1 MPTTAEEL
9 SLRAIPLDRSRRSF
23 LQASLKTRII
33 TGLWIVAFSE
43 RSCIELARI
52 LLHHGCSTAGMPA
65 RELEMNINA
74 TDSSTMIPKL
84 ESSSEKTNSAT
95 GRDEFLQLLATQ
107 LKYQDPLSP
116 LQNAE
121 FVAQLAQFSSLE
133 QLILIRQSLENEST
147 AGAAESAAQT
157 EKV

>member
-1 MPTTAEEL
+1 
-9 SLRAIPLDRSRRSF
+9 
-23 LQASLKTRII
+23 
-33 TGLWIVAFSE
+33 
-43 RSCIELARI
+43 
-52 LLHHGCSTAGMPA
+52 
-65 RELEMNINA
+65 MNINA